1 MTKRINND
9 GTKSEKKNKQLGCV
23 NVKSVRKGFF
33 FLGFFF
39 INPEV
44 IQNVRGYKFEMKFFF
59 MLFKLIQII
68 NKAGV
73 KEEFDKIQIENV
85 TFRI

>member
-1 MTKRINND
+1 
-9 GTKSEKKNKQLGCV
+9 V

>member
-1 MTKRINND
+1 LTKRINND

-33 FLGFFF
+33 FLGIVF

-44 IQNVRGYKFEMKFFF
+44 IQNVRGYKFEVKFFK
-59 MLFKLIQII
+59 LFKLIKII